1 MTDRLRGRRSFITG
15 GASGLGAG
23 VAHLYAEEGASVA
36 IADLPSQAE
45 RGSAVVEAIE
55 AAGGRAFFVPVN
67 VLDAASV
74 NDAVATAIEALGGID
89 NCVLSAGVSAHPKQE
104 GSFNTLLN
112 LDPEHFDFVMEV
124 NTRGVFLCAQAIAR
138 HMVASGIPGSIITI
152 ASTAAKRP
160 TAGVYSVSK
169 AAVWM
174 LTRCLAQEL
183 APHNIRA
190 NAIGPSYV
198 ETELFGDIVER
209 AAGPDAS
216 DQQRWR
222 DGRVSQLPLGRFG
235 TPRDIAEAALFL
247 ASDASTWFTGSIL
260 HPDGGYVSSLAGG

>member
-1 MTDRLRGRRSFITG
+1 MADRLRSQRSFITG

-23 VAHLYAEEGASVA
+23 VARLYAEEGAAVA
-36 IADLPSQAE
+36 ISDLPSQAG
-45 RGSAVVEAIE
+45 RGQAIVDEIE
-55 AAGGRAFFVPVN
+55 AAGGRAMFVPIN
-67 VLDAASV
+67 VLDGASV
-74 NDAVATAIEALGGID
+74 QSAVDTVLQAFGGID

-112 LDPEHFDFVMEV
+112 LDAEHFDFVMEV

-138 HMVASGIPGSIITI
+138 SMVDAGIPGSIITI

-183 APHNIRA
+183 AQHNIRA

-209 AAGPDAS
+209 AAGPDTA
-216 DQQRWR
+216 DQQRWKA
-222 DGRVSQLPLGRFG
+222 GRVSQLPLGRFG
-235 TPRDIAEAALFL
+235 TPRDIAEAAVFL